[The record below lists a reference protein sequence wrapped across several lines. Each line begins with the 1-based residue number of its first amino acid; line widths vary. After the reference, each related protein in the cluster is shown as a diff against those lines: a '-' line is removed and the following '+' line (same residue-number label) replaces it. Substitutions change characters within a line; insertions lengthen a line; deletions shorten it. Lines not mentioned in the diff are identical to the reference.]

1 MLDRIIYLHT
11 DESLRR
17 ERLPLSDVTNAVSL
31 KRRVRDDDKLLEFLS
46 CEEDIFAH
54 LGLQYE
60 PPEARNAQVVPL

>member
-31 KRRVRDDDKLLEFLS
+31 KRRVRDDDNFRDVYLS
-46 CEEDIFAH
+46 VA
-54 LGLQYE
+54 L
-60 PPEARNAQVVPL
+60 